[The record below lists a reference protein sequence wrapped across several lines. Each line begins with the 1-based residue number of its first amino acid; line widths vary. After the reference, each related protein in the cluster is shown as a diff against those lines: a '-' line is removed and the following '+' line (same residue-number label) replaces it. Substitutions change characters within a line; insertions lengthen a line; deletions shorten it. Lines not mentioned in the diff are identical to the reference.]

1 MAVAGGHYV
10 NYLGSATGDGAGT
23 AQNSGRGVTG
33 GVTLAIPLFQGGRPA
48 AQVRQAQAQH
58 SEAIEHAIDIERT
71 VIANTR
77 SSYAIWQSAQQV
89 IASSEKAVSAN
100 RPSLEGVRAENSVGN
115 RTILAIL
122 NATQKLLKIG
132 TAACRER
139 VC

>member
-1 MAVAGGHYV
+1 MAAGYDVGVAKGQRMATVSVGAGSNYF
-10 NYLGSATGDGAGT
+10 NYLGSSPGDSAGT
-23 AQNSGRGVTG
+23 AQNSGLGVTG

-100 RPSLEGVRAENSVGN
+100 QSG
-115 RTILAIL
+115 
-122 NATQKLLKIG
+122 
-132 TAACRER
+132 REH
-139 VC
+139 V